1 MAQVGWVYLDDFGGR
16 NRIGVY
22 HGDRTGHLLIHCNN
36 RIVQV
41 DFSVKESRTYSFFVE
56 DELCE
61 ISIVKEKQG
70 FSYDF
75 QVNKKI
81 DTPRNRLRR
90 ADERRNRKHIALVI
104 AGLVLV
110 TTLVVLGF
118 QRFGRLQRQKQM
130 AAASLTA
137 RLQPEYE
144 QRLAENGRVAVAQ
157 LIIAEDALHRRVFYS
172 FLTATDKQVSGQFMV
187 PDTGQVILPNGFPL
201 TSSDAFEV
209 RYLPAEPDVHQV
221 EFFRPAEQ
229 TVAGYAQQALAAE
242 QRAHPDASPGHS
254 SCVVERTMEEKGWE
268 RLADLIFQATPPEK
282 NLRNNRDSYLRLIRD
297 TGFAKVLARD
307 CWDK

>member
-16 NRIGVY
+16 HRIGVY

-41 DFSVKESRTYSFFVE
+41 DFSVKETRTYSFFVE

-61 ISIVKEKQG
+61 ISIVREKQG

-104 AGLVLV
+104 VGLVLV

-118 QRFGRLQRQKQM
+118 QRFGRQQRQKQT

-144 QRLAENGRVAVAQ
+144 QRLAENGRLAVVQ
-157 LIIAEDALHRRVFYS
+157 LIIAEEALHRRIFYT
-172 FLTATDKQVSGQFMV
+172 FLTETNKQVSGQFMA
-187 PDTGQVILPNGFPL
+187 PDTGQVILPTGFPL
-201 TSSDAFEV
+201 NNNEAFEV
-209 RYLPAEPDVHQV
+209 RYLPAEPDVHRV
-221 EFFRPAEQ
+221 EFFRPTEQ

-242 QRAHPDASPGHS
+242 QRAHPGASPGHS
-254 SCVVERTMEEKGWE
+254 GCVVERTMEEKGWE
-268 RLADLIFQATPPEK
+268 HLADLIFQATPPEK
-282 NLRNNRDSYLRLIRD
+282 NLNHNRDSYLRLVRD